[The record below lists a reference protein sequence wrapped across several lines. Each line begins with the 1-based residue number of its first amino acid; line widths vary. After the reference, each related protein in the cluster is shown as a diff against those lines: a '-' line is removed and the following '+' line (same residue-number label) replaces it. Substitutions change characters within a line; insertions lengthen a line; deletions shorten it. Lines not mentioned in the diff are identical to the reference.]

1 MILKIE
7 RLNHTGEGLGI
18 KDGIVFFVPKT
29 IPGDIINLKEK
40 DIIHHKNYNEVT
52 NYTLIEKS
60 KDRVKVE
67 CPYYQECGGCQL
79 MHLSYENQLHY
90 KKEKV
95 KEIFKKY
102 ANIEIDPEIIPS
114 HQFKYRNKITLQV
127 KNGVIGLFFKKTN
140 HIIPIDTCLLIP
152 DNINKIIPL
161 LQKLNIKEVNQ
172 IILKA
177 INQEVM
183 VQFIGKINKD
193 KVIDTLKDKVSSIYI
208 NNTLIAGTPCLTEN
222 LPPYQFKVSP
232 NSFFQIN
239 HESTINL
246 YNKAKEY
253 LGNNNKDILDLYCGT
268 GTIGIYVSENCN
280 KITGIEI
287 NESSVKDAKENIKIN
302 HLKNINII
310 KGNVGEILKSNKEYD
325 AIIVDPPRS
334 GLDKRTIK
342 TLEEIKSPK
351 IIYISC
357 NPITLARDINRLN
370 NNYTLKEITLVDMFP
385 NTYHVETVIILKRKT
400 S

>member
-40 DIIHHKNYNEVT
+40 DIIYHKNYNEVT

-127 KNGVIGLFFKKTN
+127 NKGELGLFFKKTN

-161 LQKLNIKEVNQ
+161 LQKLNIKELNQ
-172 IILKA
+172 IILKT

-193 KVIDTLKDKVSSIYI
+193 EVIDTLKDKVASIYI
-208 NNTLIAGTPCLTEN
+208 NNTLIKGTPFLTEN

-287 NESSVKDAKENIKIN
+287 NESSVKDAQENIKIN